1 MQDASLRRTPA
12 PAIAPPAVHPE
23 SPERIAFDRAGRV
36 ASRAMTRYGIWPG
49 FLTASLVA
57 AATAAAQPAG
67 DPEGDPYPDDLPAA
81 TTAIAP
87 AAEPAPAPGQPGVP
101 AANPTAAD
109 RPAASATA
117 APGGRPDAV
126 GETEPGTTGTT
137 AESGREADAA
147 ATTTA
152 TPEPPG
158 HPEDGFKFGTYGRVG
173 IAWDGRGGTAE
184 PFSVVS
190 HGPRLEQPAY
200 LELDF
205 GYAMH
210 PTEDV
215 ALRMLATVAVFDD
228 LFHFTGDPVQSLAIR
243 NLYVESV
250 WRGWLR
256 FWAGSRMYRGDDVY
270 LFDWWPLDNLNT
282 VGGGAGLDLGAYRV
296 AAHVGMNR
304 LDDDWQTQYLEVPDP
319 VFGSRDVL
327 MLDRPRTIV
336 SLKAERLALPESPD
350 DLGWKVVL
358 YGEGHF
364 IASGTLVREDRTEEW
379 LPDDQGWVA
388 GVQGGLWT
396 GRGDF
401 LNLWLRTG
409 GGLGA
414 YGEMAIPFGVDQ
426 EKRALDATEFA
437 LVAAGNLELD
447 WFGLLGAA
455 YARWFEDADRN
466 RYDLDDAWEF
476 ALALRPH
483 FYLNDWFHVAVEAS
497 YQFRKSAGLAVE
509 SGEPETPQIWKFAA
523 MPMWVPLGRGTLSRP
538 QIRLVYQISLPND
551 AARNTLGEDDP
562 RRAHDVEHFIG
573 LQVEWWYNSSYR

>member
-1 MQDASLRRTPA
+1 MIRLGT
-12 PAIAPPAVHPE
+12 
-23 SPERIAFDRAGRV
+23 
-36 ASRAMTRYGIWPG
+36 WPG

-57 AATAAAQPAG
+57 AATAAAQPADERG
-67 DPEGDPYPDDLPAA
+67 ADPYPENLPAA
-81 TTAIAP
+81 TTATAP
-87 AAEPAPAPGQPGVP
+87 AAETAPAPGPLGPPAVP
-101 AANPTAAD
+101 PTAA
-109 RPAASATA
+109 AANTTA
-117 APGGRPDAV
+117 APAGPPAAQGATDATV
-126 GETEPGTTGTT
+126 GGTTT
-137 AESGREADAA
+137 ADAA
-147 ATTTA
+147 EENATTT
-152 TPEPPG
+152 TPPTAAPPAR
-158 HPEDGFKFGTYGRVG
+158 PEEGFRFGTYGRVG
-173 IAWDGRGGTAE
+173 IAWDGRGGTAK

-200 LELDF
+200 LELDL
-205 GYAMH
+205 GYTIH
-210 PTEDV
+210 PTDDV
-215 ALRMLATVAVFDD
+215 GLRMLATVAVFDD

-243 NLYVESV
+243 NLYIESV

-256 FWAGSRMYRGDDVY
+256 LWAGSRMYRGDDVY

-282 VGGGAGLDLGAYRV
+282 VGGGAGLDLGTYRL

-304 LDDDWQTQYLEVPDP
+304 LDDEWQTQYLEVPDP
-319 VFGSRDVL
+319 VFGSREVL

-364 IASGTLVREDRTEEW
+364 IPSGTLVHEDRTEEW

-388 GVQGGLWT
+388 GVQGGLWND
-396 GRGDF
+396 RGDF

-447 WFGLLGAA
+447 WFGLLGGA

-483 FYLNDWFHVAVEAS
+483 FYLHDWFHVAVEAS

-509 SGEPETPQIWKFAA
+509 SGEPETPQIWKFAV
-523 MPMWVPLGRGTLSRP
+523 MPMAVPLGRGTLSRP
-538 QIRLVYQISLPND
+538 QIRLVYQLSLPND
-551 AARNTLGEDDP
+551 AARHTLAEDDP
-562 RRAHDVEHFIG
+562 RRAHDVEHFLG